1 MNKAAR
7 KIIDCCI
14 TNDIGTLVAGYN
26 KTFQH
31 SSDIGKVNNQNF
43 VNSLYGQLQSEQSI
57 YEKKVS
63 IDTS

>member
-1 MNKAAR
+1 MNKTAR
-7 KIIDCCI
+7 KIIDYCI

-43 VNSLYGQLQSEQSI
+43 VNSLYGQLQSE
-57 YEKKVS
+57 
-63 IDTS
+63 